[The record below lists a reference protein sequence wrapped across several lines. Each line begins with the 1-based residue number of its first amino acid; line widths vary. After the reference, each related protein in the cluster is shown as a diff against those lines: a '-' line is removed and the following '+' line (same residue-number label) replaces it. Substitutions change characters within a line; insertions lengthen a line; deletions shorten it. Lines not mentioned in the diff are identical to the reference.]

1 MSGRKARGARLAS
14 RATAPRVR
22 STPSQ
27 QSFWLSWKG
36 GAIAIAITAVIA
48 ASFVLPG
55 VFSSQDSTS
64 PHTGMAMGAATGEG
78 LPAGSP
84 VPRFSEQDVET
95 GRAITSGS
103 LSQGKTLLFF
113 SEGVMCQA
121 CFEQI
126 KGLEGVGTEL
136 GKRGIRL
143 VSVTPD
149 SNGDLRQA
157 VAQYG
162 ITTPMIADTDRD
174 MSAAFNTLGKGM
186 HGDMPGHAFVLLE
199 KGKVLWYR
207 DYWLPPTRSMYVEPE
222 KLLADMPA

>member
-1 MSGRKARGARLAS
+1 LS
-14 RATAPRVR
+14 APPAR
-22 STPSQ
+22 STWSQ

-36 GAIAIAITAVIA
+36 GLVALAGAAVIA

-55 VFSSQDSTS
+55 VLSSNDTAN
-64 PHTGMAMGAATGEG
+64 PHAGIAMGVEQGEG
-78 LPAGSP
+78 LPIGSP
-84 VPRFSEQDVET
+84 VPRFSEKDVET

-103 LSQGKTLLFF
+103 LYQGKTLLFF

-126 KGLEGVGTEL
+126 KGLEDVGAEL
-136 GKRGIRL
+136 RKRGVRL

-149 SNGDLRQA
+149 SSGDLRQA

-162 ITTPMIADTDRD
+162 ITTPMIADTDHD

-186 HGDMPGHAFVLLE
+186 HGDSPGHAFVLVNR
-199 KGKVLWYR
+199 GKVLWYR
-207 DYWLPPTRSMYVEPE
+207 DYWLPPTRSMYVEPQQ
-222 KLLADMPA
+222 LLADMSV